1 MKFMTLT
8 MRNWRSFHGDHR
20 VEFSVD
26 PRKPVTLILGPNGAG
41 KTALLNAF
49 TWALYGEF
57 TDGFAQPGQ
66 LVNVDAVEMDP
77 SAETWVELTLVHE
90 KDEFRVRRVTD
101 ARRQSAR
108 EYDLTVT
115 KNGERAVEDDIYKIL
130 PKALKDLF
138 FFPAETFS
146 TANVLEGN
154 RPGEG
159 SSLNIGQAIRSLL
172 AGDIYDR
179 ATEDLRKAIESE
191 ALKPPKNYSD
201 NTVEDARRKYEQAQ
215 EELNSAESRRD
226 DLPGLLADARDKASK
241 AKKEAERYNPEEIR
255 RWELEYGRL
264 TGCVRQ
270 AEDATQRAHE
280 LYVTL
285 ARKAHLHFAQSAV
298 HSAIS
303 QLDLAEKAGLMPP
316 RIHESVLDK
325 TLKECRCTLCG
336 EPLSKEANDRIK
348 TLRAHVADARV
359 AVRGMETRS
368 LLVRHVTQRDTEVA
382 GLRKDVASL
391 AADLGAAGPQQDADM
406 RMLQAVLRTCVD
418 VADRLLTKAMRELK
432 DFTDA
437 HNIERIPVGQSPVE
451 IAMVRQKTVDM
462 LIAEVKGIEA
472 DIEELSAKAR
482 ESLADYTRKS
492 SKSEGH
498 KRKTAAIK
506 ILREVKDFFDA
517 ARKGLNRFGRE
528 DFEQAI
534 NVTYSDLIAKPY
546 QIHVGE
552 DFGITVRFPGREEE
566 IPLSQSEKVLV
577 LIAFLGAIAR
587 LAPLY
592 EEIARNQ
599 QQLKRT
605 GGVAT
610 SRSQGFPVVLDS
622 PTSPLDDE
630 YEADVVNALP
640 KLLPQVVV
648 IVSAKSVAVWEG
660 IADSV
665 GSANIMEL
673 TSRSSSNRKV
683 RWNGK
688 DHIYSAQD
696 DGVAHARTR
705 MTSIG

>member
-1 MKFMTLT
+1 MKFVTLV

-20 VEFSVD
+20 VEFSID

-57 TDGFAQPGQ
+57 TDGFASPSK

-90 KDEFRVRRVTD
+90 KDEFRIRRVTD
-101 ARRQSAR
+101 AHRQAAG

-115 KNGERAVEDDIYKIL
+115 KNGERAVEDDIYRIL

-146 TANVLEGN
+146 TANVLEGS

-179 ATEDLRKAIESE
+179 AIEDLRKAIESE

-201 NTVEDARRKYEQAQ
+201 NTVEEARRRYAQAQ
-215 EELNSAESRRD
+215 EELNSAEERRD
-226 DLPGLLADARDKASK
+226 ALPGLLADARDKASK
-241 AKKEAERYNPEEIR
+241 AKKDAERYNPEEIKK
-255 RWELEYGRL
+255 WEREYEQR
-264 TGCVRQ
+264 TARVRQ
-270 AEDATQRAHE
+270 AESATQRAYE
-280 LYVTL
+280 LYLDL
-285 ARKAHLHFAQSAV
+285 ARKAHLHFSQSAV
-298 HSAIS
+298 YSAIS

-325 TLKECRCTLCG
+325 TLNDCRCTLCG
-336 EPLSKEANDRIK
+336 EPLSKEANERIK
-348 TLRAHVADARV
+348 RLRAHVGDARI

-368 LLVRHVTQRDTEVA
+368 LLVRHTTQKDMAVANLRDEI
-382 GLRKDVASL
+382 ASL
-391 AADLGAAGPQQDADM
+391 ASDLGVAGPQQGADM
-406 RMLQAVLRTCVD
+406 RMLQAVLRTCLD
-418 VADRLLTKAMRELK
+418 MAERLLGNATRELME
-432 DFTDA
+432 FTETQDV
-437 HNIERIPVGQSPVE
+437 ERPPAGQSPVE
-451 IAMVRQKTVDM
+451 IAMVRQKSVDI
-462 LIAEVKGIEA
+462 LAAESKGIEA
-472 DIEELSAKAR
+472 EIEALSSKVGELLS
-482 ESLADYTRKS
+482 DYTKKS

-498 KRKTAAIK
+498 KRKTAAIE
-506 ILREVKDFFDA
+506 ILREVKKFFDT

-528 DFEQAI
+528 DFEKAI
-534 NVTYSDLIAKPY
+534 NATYSDLIAKPY

-552 DFGITVRFPGREEE
+552 DFGITVRFPGKDEE

-592 EEIARNQ
+592 EEIARNR

-605 GGVAT
+605 GSVDT
-610 SRSQGFPVVLDS
+610 SRSHGFPVVLDS

-640 KLLPQVVV
+640 RLLPQVVV
-648 IVSAKSVAVWEG
+648 LVSAKSVAVWEG
-660 IADSV
+660 IAGSV

-673 TSRSSSNRKV
+673 TSRSSSNRTV
-683 RWNGK
+683 QWNGK

-696 DGVAHARTR
+696 EGVAHARTR
-705 MTSIG
+705 MTNIS

>member
-1 MKFMTLT
+1 MKFMSLA

-20 VEFSVD
+20 VEFSID
-26 PRKPVTLILGPNGAG
+26 PSKPVTLILGPNGAG

-57 TDGFAQPGQ
+57 TDGFARTGQ
-66 LVNVDAVEMDP
+66 LVNLDAVEMDP

-90 KDEFRVRRVTD
+90 EDEFRVRRVTD
-101 ARRQSAR
+101 ARRQSAG

-115 KNGERAVEDDIYKIL
+115 KNGERAVEDDIYRIL

-146 TANVLEGN
+146 TASVLEGN

-179 ATEDLRKAIESE
+179 AIEDLRKAIESQS
-191 ALKPPKNYSD
+191 LKPPKNYSD
-201 NTVEDARRKYEQAQ
+201 HTVEEARRKYEQAQ
-215 EELNSAESRRD
+215 EELNTTERRRD

-241 AKKEAERYNPEEIR
+241 AKKEAERYNPEEIAK
-255 RWELEYGRL
+255 WEHEYEQRTGR
-264 TGCVRQ
+264 VRQ
-270 AEDATQRAHE
+270 AEDATQRAHG
-280 LYVTL
+280 LYVNL

-298 HSAIS
+298 QSAIS

-325 TLKECRCTLCG
+325 TLTDCRCTLCG
-336 EPLSKEANDRIK
+336 GPLSEAANQRIK
-348 TLRAHVADARV
+348 TLRAHVGDARV

-368 LLVRHVTQRDTEVA
+368 LLLRHAAQEKSEVA
-382 GLRKDVASL
+382 NLRKDVASL
-391 AADLGAAGPQQDADM
+391 AAELGAAGPQQDADM

-418 VADRLLTKAMRELK
+418 MADGLLTKATRELTE
-432 DFTDA
+432 FTDA
-437 HNIERIPVGQSPVE
+437 RDVERPPEGESPVE
-451 IAMVRQKTVDM
+451 TAMVRQKSVD
-462 LIAEVKGIEA
+462 LLVAESQVIESE
-472 DIEELSAKAR
+472 IEKLSAKAR
-482 ESLADYTRKS
+482 ELLADYTRKS

-498 KRKTAAIK
+498 KRKTAAIE
-506 ILREVKDFFDA
+506 ILREVKDFFDT
-517 ARKGLNRFGRE
+517 ARKGLNQFGRE
-528 DFEQAI
+528 DFEKAI
-534 NVTYSDLIAKPY
+534 NDTYSDLIAKPY

-552 DFGITVRFPGREEE
+552 DFGITVRFPGKAEE

-587 LAPLY
+587 LAPIY
-592 EEIARNQ
+592 EEIARRK
-599 QQLKRT
+599 QQLQRT
-605 GGVAT
+605 GSVAT

-648 IVSAKSVAVWEG
+648 LVSAKSVAVWEE
-660 IADSV
+660 IAGSV

-673 TSRSSSNRKV
+673 TSSVSSNRTV

-688 DHIYSAQD
+688 DYTYSAQD
-696 DGVAHARTR
+696 VGVAHARTR
-705 MTSIG
+705 MTSIS